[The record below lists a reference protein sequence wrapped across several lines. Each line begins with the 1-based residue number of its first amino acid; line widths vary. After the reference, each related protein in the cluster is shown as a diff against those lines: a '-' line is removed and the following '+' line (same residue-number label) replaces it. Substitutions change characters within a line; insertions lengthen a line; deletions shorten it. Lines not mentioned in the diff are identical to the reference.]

1 MQGTRAVEPS
11 LTVGLLHWA
20 TALGYCT
27 GLLHRATALDYCTGL
42 LHRATAPKP
51 TLLL

>member
-1 MQGTRAVEPS
+1 MPGTRAVEPS
-11 LTVGLLHWA
+11 LTVGLP
-20 TALGYCT
+20 
-27 GLLHRATALDYCTGL
+27 HRATALDYCTGL